1 MTIDSVVAG
10 RFTYGH
16 KKIRVRTWG
25 EGHQLRLG
33 SFCSI
38 ANNVNV
44 YLGGNH
50 RVDWATTFPFGHIFK
65 GRLGGEGI
73 IGHPS
78 SNGDVVV
85 GNDVW
90 IGSGATLMSGVNI
103 GDGAVIAANAH
114 VVSNVEPYAI
124 VGGNPAKHLKFR
136 FDEQIRNLL
145 LELRW
150 WDLDLAIIREIAP
163 EISQPP
169 EIKKLRNLIQ
179 RYAGAI

>member
-1 MTIDSVVAG
+1 MTINSVVAG

-16 KKIRVRTWG
+16 KKIRIRTWG
-25 EGHQLRLG
+25 EGHQLKLG

-38 ANNVNV
+38 APNVTV

-50 RVDWATTFPFGHIFK
+50 RVDWVTTFPFGHIFQDS
-65 GRLGGEGI
+65 LGGENI
-73 IGHPS
+73 VGHPS

-90 IGSGATLMSGVNI
+90 IGSGATLMSGVSI
-103 GDGAVIAANAH
+103 GNGAVIAANAH
-114 VVSNVEPYAI
+114 VVSDVEPYAI

-136 FDEQIRNLL
+136 FDKEIRNLL

-150 WDLDLAIIREIAP
+150 WDLDEATIREIAP

-169 EIKKLRNLIQ
+169 EVQTLRNLIE
-179 RYAGAI
+179 RHAGAN

>member
-1 MTIDSVVAG
+1 
-10 RFTYGH
+10 
-16 KKIRVRTWG
+16 
-25 EGHQLRLG
+25 
-33 SFCSI
+33 
-38 ANNVNV
+38 
-44 YLGGNH
+44 
-50 RVDWATTFPFGHIFK
+50 
-65 GRLGGEGI
+65 
-73 IGHPS
+73 
-78 SNGDVVV
+78 
-85 GNDVW
+85 
-90 IGSGATLMSGVNI
+90 
-103 GDGAVIAANAH
+103 
-114 VVSNVEPYAI
+114 